1 MGPDLSDGIIIEID
15 QEKGMIYIQD
25 NIHDDMI
32 VRYKRNDHH
41 TQEIFV
47 VGEKVV
53 YPLLYFEH
61 PTAAGLY
68 KEEVFSN
75 HAAQQQTHQSKI
87 GSLYSK
93 WLTNSNTDDIKS
105 RIIPKWWIVLCLL
118 LGMLW
123 GILKG

>member
-1 MGPDLSDGIIIEID
+1 MGPDLSDGTIIEID
-15 QEKGMIYIQD
+15 QEKGIIYIQD
-25 NIHDDMI
+25 NIHDGMI
-32 VRYKRNDHH
+32 VRCKRNNRH
-41 TQEIFV
+41 TEEIFI

-53 YPLLYFEH
+53 YPLLYLEH

-75 HAAQQQTHQSKI
+75 PAPQQQTHQSKI
-87 GSLYSK
+87 GSLYSR
-93 WLTNSNTDDIKS
+93 WLTNSYINDS
-105 RIIPKWWIVLCLL
+105 RSRKIPKWWIVLCLL